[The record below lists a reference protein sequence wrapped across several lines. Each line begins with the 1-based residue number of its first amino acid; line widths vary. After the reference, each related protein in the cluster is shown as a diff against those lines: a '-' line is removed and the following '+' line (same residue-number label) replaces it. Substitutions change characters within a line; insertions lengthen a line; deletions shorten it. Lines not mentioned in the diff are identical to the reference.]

1 MAYFDPYIDDTGYH
15 YPTYDD
21 VVNYYV
27 EQLKLIYGSD
37 IYLEV
42 DSQDYQMLSIRA
54 KMAYDLMAMFAVVLA
69 NQSPSTSVGTAL
81 DSRVEW
87 NGIKRKVASYSTCN
101 LQLTGTVG
109 TIINNGIVK
118 DLAGKLWNLP
128 TTVTITESPQTVTA
142 TCQEIGAIE
151 APIGSINQIITPVKG
166 WTGVINTVSAV
177 IGASVETDE
186 ELKSRRNDSVALASL
201 NMVDSVQAG
210 ITSIEDVKKC
220 KVYEN
225 DTNVTDDNGIPPH
238 SISCVVTGGDNA
250 EIAQCIYERK
260 GGGTGTYADDSSSG
274 FVEETVTTSTGLPVK
289 IQFCR
294 PIEVPIKIQF
304 TIQPTS
310 TYIDDPTQGTKN
322 KIKEQIMNYFA
333 DIGMGDNIFA
343 SSIIAV
349 AFQAIQNIYNPEFR
363 INSNI
368 YLARDDEELD
378 QVTYIELAYNERATL
393 DINDLTILGG
403 VY

>member
-1 MAYFDPYIDDTGYH
+1 MAYFEPYIDDTGYH

-37 IYLEV
+37 IYLEP
-42 DSQDYQMLSIRA
+42 DSMDYQMVSIRA
-54 KMAYDLMAMFAVVLA
+54 KMSYDLMAMFAVVLS
-69 NQSPSTSVGTAL
+69 NQSPSTSIGTAL
-81 DSRVEW
+81 DGRVEW
-87 NGIKRKVASYSTCN
+87 NGIKRKVASYSTCD

-118 DLAGKLWNLP
+118 DSAGKLWNLP
-128 TTVTITESPQTVTA
+128 ATVTISSSPETVTA
-142 TCQEIGAIE
+142 TCQEIGAVE
-151 APIGSINQIITPVKG
+151 APINSITQIITPVKG
-166 WTGVINTVSAV
+166 WTAVTNAVSAIV
-177 IGASVETDE
+177 GAGIETDE
-186 ELKSRRNDSVALASL
+186 ELKDRRNDSVALASL

-210 ITSIEDVKKC
+210 IMSIEDVKKC

-225 DTNVTDDNGIPPH
+225 DTHVTDDNGIPPH
-238 SISCVVTGGDNA
+238 SISCVVSGGDDS
-250 EIAQCIYERK
+250 EVAQTIYQRK
-260 GGGTGTYADDSSSG
+260 GGGTGTYADNSSAG
-274 FVEETVTTSTGLPVK
+274 FVEEIVTSSTGLPVQ

-304 TIQPTS
+304 TIQPTA
-310 TYIDDPTQGTKN
+310 TYIDDPTQGTKI
-322 KIKEQIMNYFA
+322 KIKEKIMDYFS
-333 DIGMGDNIFA
+333 DIGMGDDIFA

-363 INSNI
+363 INSSI
-368 YLARDDEELD
+368 YLARDDDELD

>member
-42 DSQDYQMLSIRA
+42 DSQDYQMVSIRA

-142 TCQEIGAIE
+142 TCQEIGTIE

-166 WTGVINTVSAV
+166 WTGVINAVSAV

-186 ELKSRRNDSVALASL
+186 ELKDRRNDSVALASL
-201 NMVDSVQAG
+201 NMVDSVQSG
-210 ITSIEDVKKC
+210 IMNIENVKKC

-238 SISCVVTGGDNA
+238 SISCIVEGGDDLEVA
-250 EIAQCIYERK
+250 KTIYERK
-260 GGGTGTYADDSSSG
+260 GGGTGTYADNSSAG
-274 FVEETVTTSTGLPVK
+274 FVEETVTTSTGLPIQ

-294 PIEVPIKIQF
+294 PVEVPVKIKF
-304 TIQPTS
+304 TIQPTG
-310 TYIDDPTQGTKN
+310 TYVDDPTQGTKN
-322 KIKEQIMNYFA
+322 KIKEKIMNYFS
-333 DIGMGDNIFA
+333 DIGMGDDIYA

-349 AFQAIQNIYNPEFR
+349 VFQAIQDIYNPEFR
-363 INSNI
+363 INANI
-368 YLARDDEELD
+368 LLARDNGTPSA
-378 QVTYIELAYNERATL
+378 VNVINIRYNERATL
-393 DINDLTILGG
+393 NINDLTILGG